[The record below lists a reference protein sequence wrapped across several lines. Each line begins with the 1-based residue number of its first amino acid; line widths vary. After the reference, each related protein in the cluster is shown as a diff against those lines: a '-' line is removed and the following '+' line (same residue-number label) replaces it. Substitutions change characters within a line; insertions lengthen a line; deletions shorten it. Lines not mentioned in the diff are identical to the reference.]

1 MIKSFIKK
9 LLLLKQKNL
18 KILRVDNI
26 NDYRGLDLSC
36 IPDNEEHKK
45 STTIKRRRDIARI
58 TKATQYHSQWIRD
71 KTARIKSPFSDKILK
86 PIASL
91 LPYIDSYHCILYEY
105 HDKEKFYLI
114 VGDYWYEKLGLY
126 FPERKQ
132 VILKREVL
140 TDIKKMISLLPI
152 YKSLGRNKKI
162 DQTSIVLYHDHLAH
176 HILNELIGIDNLIN
190 KKLIQYI
197 DHIYYCDTPLGE
209 LKDLF
214 PEIQASKFAKVS
226 RRELNQKSLSAN
238 ELILPYQ
245 TVKISQSSIRRI
257 NNYLELH
264 SNKSFL
270 KSIREKIS
278 AYDICIWVSVRT
290 GNRVL
295 TDQIELMASLK
306 TEIETEGLSVI
317 YIIDGYSE
325 PYQLSSREKCNYKNI
340 VADENKIIQ
349 DLEDTGITNIS
360 LIGKPIQDVL
370 SCTALADYYICHSGT
385 LHHKVSWLQNLPGI
399 IHSNEHFS
407 NLEDD
412 LLPGMKEKE
421 WQNIPSRIPL
431 KAISDVVENTKDRSG
446 NSLTEKHNNYSLD
459 IEIALEQI
467 ISALKKESI
476 I

>member
-1 MIKSFIKK
+1 
-9 LLLLKQKNL
+9 LKQKNL
-18 KILRVDNI
+18 KILQVDNV
-26 NDYRGLDLSC
+26 NNYRDLDLSC
-36 IPDNEEHKK
+36 ILDNEGHEE
-45 STTIKRRRDIARI
+45 SASIKRRRDIARI
-58 TKATQYHSQWIRD
+58 TKATQYHSQWIKD
-71 KTARIKSPFSDKILK
+71 KTARIKSPFSDKILQ

-126 FPERKQ
+126 FPKRKQ
-132 VILKREVL
+132 VIINREVL
-140 TDIKKMISLLPI
+140 TDIKEMISLLPI
-152 YKSLGRNKKI
+152 YRSSSKNKKI

-176 HILNELIGIDNLIN
+176 HILNEINGIDKLIN

-197 DHIYYCDTPLGE
+197 DHIYFCDTPLGE

-214 PEIQASKFAKVS
+214 PEIQASKFTKLS
-226 RRELNQKSLSAN
+226 RRMLNQKSLSAN

-245 TVKISQSSIRRI
+245 TVKISQSSIHRI
-257 NNYLELH
+257 NNHLELH

-295 TDQIELMASLK
+295 TNQIELMARLN
-306 TEIETEGLSVI
+306 TEIGKEGLSAI

-325 PYQLSSREKCNYKNI
+325 PYQLSSREKDNYKHI
-340 VADENKIIQ
+340 IADENIIIQ
-349 DLEDTGITNIS
+349 DLEAIGVPNIS
-360 LIGKPIQDVL
+360 LIGQPIQDVI

-385 LHHKVSWLQNLPGI
+385 LHHKVSWLQDIPGI
-399 IHSNEHFS
+399 IHSNEHFA

-431 KAISDVVENTKDRSG
+431 KAISDVIENTKDRSG
-446 NSLTEKHNNYSLD
+446 NSLTEKHNNYTLD
-459 IEIALEQI
+459 IDIALEQI
-467 ISALKKESI
+467 ISVLRKESI

>member
-1 MIKSFIKK
+1 
-9 LLLLKQKNL
+9 LKQQNL
-18 KILRVDNI
+18 KILQVDNI
-26 NDYRGLDLSC
+26 NDYRGIDLSC
-36 IPDNEEHKK
+36 ILDNEGHEK
-45 STTIKRRRDIARI
+45 SASIKRRRDIGRI
-58 TKATQYHSQWIRD
+58 TEATQYHSQWIKD
-71 KTARIKSPFSDKILK
+71 KTATIKSPFSDNILK
-86 PIASL
+86 PITSH

-114 VGDYWYEKLGLY
+114 IGDYWYEKIGLY

-132 VILKREVL
+132 VILNREVL
-140 TDIKKMISLLPI
+140 TDIKDMISLLPI
-152 YKSLGRNKKI
+152 YKSLSKNKKI

-176 HILNELIGIDNLIN
+176 HILNELSGIDNLIN

-197 DHIYYCDTPLGE
+197 DHIYYCDSPLGE

-214 PEIQASKFAKVS
+214 PEIQASIFTKVS
-226 RRELNQKSLSAN
+226 RREINQKSLFAN
-238 ELILPYQ
+238 ELILPYH

-295 TDQIELMASLK
+295 TNQIELMASLK
-306 TEIETEGLSVI
+306 TEIGTERLSVI

-325 PYQLSSREKCNYKNI
+325 PYQLSTREKDSYKNI
-340 VADENKIIQ
+340 VAQENKIIQ
-349 DLEDTGITNIS
+349 DLEDTDIPNIS

-370 SCTALADYYICHSGT
+370 SCTAFADYYICHSGT

-407 NLEDD
+407 NLADD
-412 LLPGMKEKE
+412 LLPGMKERE

-446 NSLTEKHNNYSLD
+446 NSLTEKHSNYTLD

-467 ISALKKESI
+467 ISALRKEAI